1 MIDEPFTCNAV
12 PCQREH
18 VAMAKKEYSIILR
31 SPGQEPHYQIQLN
44 VTHPFFCCSVWMR
57 SAKGGLSEQQFLAN
71 NTVIAFMKRP
81 VWLFRFYEDNIR
93 PVLLADKNVQQVVL
107 FIWKS
112 CLVAKIYTFIS
123 FDLLKWIEYIIIL
136 FSFVSIL
143 FCVFLIKMDKKPI
156 SKRVLYNEIGRW

>member
-1 MIDEPFTCNAV
+1 
-12 PCQREH
+12 
-18 VAMAKKEYSIILR
+18 
-31 SPGQEPHYQIQLN
+31 
-44 VTHPFFCCSVWMR
+44 MR

-136 FSFVSIL
+136 FPRKYSIL
-143 FCVFLIKMDKKPI
+143 CFLIKMDKKPI
-156 SKRVLYNEIGRW
+156 SKRVLYNEIGR